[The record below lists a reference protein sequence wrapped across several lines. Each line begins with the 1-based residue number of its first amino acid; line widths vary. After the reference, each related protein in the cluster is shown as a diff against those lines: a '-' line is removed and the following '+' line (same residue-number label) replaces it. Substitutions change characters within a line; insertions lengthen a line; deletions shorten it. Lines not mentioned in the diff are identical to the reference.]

1 MADFSLEKLGGKTY
15 YIPGPV
21 NIGLYVD
28 EGNVYLIDSGND
40 KDAGRKVG
48 KIIRERG
55 WNLEMI
61 INTHS
66 NADHIGGNQFLQRSF
81 SCRIG
86 ASQKE
91 IPFIEYPEF
100 EPMFLWGG
108 YPHRKIEH
116 KFLQAQPS
124 HVTDVLA
131 AGQTLEDSRLG
142 IVGLPG
148 HFIDMIGIN
157 TPDGILFAADALF
170 SEHIINKYHIFY
182 LFDVEQFLNTLNY
195 LDQCNGRII
204 VPSHALPVES
214 GEALHALIEINRNKI
229 AEICQVIENICKEPK
244 SPDEIIAD
252 TCSWYHLEISSAQY
266 VLIGSTVRSYLG
278 YLEKKERIRTIPEA
292 YMMKWHTI

>member
-1 MADFSLEKLGGKTY
+1 MADFSLEQLGGKTY

-28 EGNVYLIDSGND
+28 KGNVYLIDSGND

-55 WNLEMI
+55 WHLEI
-61 INTHS
+61 ILNTHS
-66 NADHIGGNQFLQRSF
+66 NADHIGGNRFLQKSF

-86 ASQKE
+86 ASEKE
-91 IPFIEYPEF
+91 KPFIEHPEF

-124 HVTDVLA
+124 QVTDVLA
-131 AGQTLEDSRLG
+131 VGKPLEGSGLE

-148 HFIDMIGIN
+148 HFIDMIGFR

-170 SEHIINKYHIFY
+170 SGHIINKYHIFY
-182 LFDVEQFLNTLNY
+182 LFDVEQFLNTLDY
-195 LDQCNGRII
+195 LDHCTDRII
-204 VPSHALPVES
+204 VPSHALPAEKPENIHTLV
-214 GEALHALIEINRNKI
+214 EINRNKI
-229 AEICQVIENICKEPK
+229 TEICHVIEDICREPR

-252 TCSWYHLEISSAQY
+252 ICSWYHLEMSSAQY

-278 YLEKKERIRTIPEA
+278 YLDKKERIKTIPEA
-292 YMMKWHTI
+292 YIMKWLTL